1 MVEVVIDLIGAI
13 LGIAR
18 DDVIALKW
26 PVWFAKGLAIF
37 SYVVSPA
44 LAATAFYMNR
54 KTFQRLRD
62 ATLRY
67 VNTKRT
73 AIDEKRKNALLEAS
87 LNHAKADLSKRQ
99 GKIDRLE
106 SDLRKITDGEQK
118 LWNLRGNT
126 RFPEF
131 EAWSRNPNGARVITV
146 GHLKG
151 GVGKTTLAANL
162 AAYYAE
168 HFKKPVLLIDLD
180 YQGSLT
186 NSLALAAEITT
197 VASLVDHLFEPGAN
211 LATVNRSR
219 LHLTPVI
226 DRGWL
231 IPASY
236 PFAATD
242 SRLLMRWLLPVDN
255 AEQEV
260 DVRYRL
266 AHALLRPEVRED
278 YGLIIF
284 DMPPRLTVG
293 AVNALVAS
301 NTFVVPT
308 VLDKLSIEAVPQFLA
323 QMKELKADLGLDIE
337 LAGIVPSMTQV
348 APNLQPRELRARQE
362 ALRLAQ
368 SAWSADADVT
378 AGWIPRKVG
387 IAGAA
392 GETVAYNIAGADGEA
407 LRLMFDPIFAEIL
420 HCTGLKPPESHIK
433 RVEELRAQLDEQLR
447 ELT

>member
-18 DDVIALKW
+18 DEVIALRW

-44 LAATAFYMNR
+44 LAAVAFYLNR
-54 KTFQRLRD
+54 RTFQRLRNE
-62 ATLRY
+62 TIRY
-67 VNTKRT
+67 RSIKKS
-73 AIDEKRKNALLEAS
+73 ALDEKKRNTQLKTRL
-87 LNHAKADLSKRQ
+87 ADAHEDLTRRQ
-99 GKIDRLE
+99 GKINRLE
-106 SDLRKITDGEQK
+106 ADLSKITDGEQK
-118 LWNLRGNT
+118 LWNLRGNV

-131 EAWSRNPNGARVITV
+131 EAWSRNPNGARVVTV

-151 GVGKTTLAANL
+151 GVGKTTLTANL

-168 HFKKPVLLIDLD
+168 HFKKPVLLVDLD

-186 NSLALAAEITT
+186 NSLALAAEIET
-197 VASLVDHLFEPGAN
+197 VASLVDRLFEPDAD

-242 SRLLMRWLLPVDN
+242 SRLLMRWLLPVDETER
-255 AEQEV
+255 AV

-266 AHALLRPEVRED
+266 AHALLRPEVREE
-278 YGLIIF
+278 YGLIVF

-323 QMKELKADLGLDIE
+323 QMKELKTDLGLDID
-337 LAGIVPSMTQV
+337 LARIVPSMTYQ
-348 APNLQPRELRARQE
+348 APSLLPRELKSREEAIKLARSVWG
-362 ALRLAQ
+362 A
-368 SAWSADADVT
+368 SADMT
-378 AGWIPRKVG
+378 AGWIPRKVD

-392 GETVAYNIAGADGEA
+392 GDTVAYNIAGADGDG
-407 LRLMFDPIFAEIL
+407 LRQMFDPILAEIL
-420 HCTGLKPPESHIK
+420 QRTGLKPPESHIK
-433 RVEELRAQLDEQLR
+433 RAEELRAQLEEQVR
-447 ELT
+447 ELS